1 MAGGRLAAILDRTI
15 QNSLTAVSVS
25 VKAET
30 VSKSVVSNSDR
41 DGVLSDLMSDLGG
54 SLHNRLDH
62 GMVSYSVS

>member
-1 MAGGRLAAILDRTI
+1 MAGGRLAAILDLTI

-41 DGVLSDLMSDLGG
+41 DGVLSDLMCDLSG
-54 SLHNRLDH
+54 SLDNRLDH